1 MRFRFVVVLRALV
14 FGSLASGALLLTS
27 RANAPATAH
36 AQAPASTAPTLR
48 AAGADVVAAPAPAE
62 TFAATY
68 ERFAVAADHPAAS
81 AAGAEILAAGGNA
94 ADAAAATMLALGVA
108 SPASSGLGG
117 GGFLLYYRASDRS
130 FTFLDFR
137 EAAPAAATPEMFV
150 DRPAPMPGRANAA
163 SQVGGLASG
172 VPGEPAGIEAMVRR
186 FGSGLPLSRIVA
198 PAVRLAEEGVPV
210 SSGVARMSGAFG
222 DQMRRDR
229 TMRGWFEGE
238 GPLREGQ
245 ILRQPELARTLRELG
260 ARGAQAIYTGR
271 IAREIVRANRAAGG
285 IFTMDD
291 LASYRVIEREPLR
304 AERFGHLWVTAP
316 PPSAGGFTLL
326 QSLAVLE
333 ALPARWRPVTRGQAP
348 SADFLHAL
356 VESWKGP
363 YLDRERYFGDP
374 DHVRLPLDA
383 MLAPDRILA
392 RASAFHPGLANP
404 PEDYDFPLQAPANS
418 GPEENGTS
426 HLCVVD
432 AEGNVAAVT
441 TTVNLPFGARYSAAG
456 IVMNDEMDDFAREVG
471 VSNAFGLLG
480 GAPNLPGPGKRPIS
494 TMTPTIVL
502 DSEGRPVLA
511 VGAAGGSRIVTAT
524 QQVAM
529 NVLLFGMSGG
539 DAMAAPRVHHQARP
553 NVLRV
558 ETEAPLPEAVRA
570 GLVRRGHA
578 IEETDHLATAQVI
591 AIVRGEGGVRLQAAS
606 DPRKGGRP
614 AGI

>member
-1 MRFRFVVVLRALV
+1 MR
-14 FGSLASGALLLTS
+14 SGFFFLFALLVGS
-27 RANAPATAH
+27 VK
-36 AQAPASTAPTLR
+36 AQAPQAGATRAPTP
-48 AAGADVVAAPAPAE
+48 ADD
-62 TFAATY
+62 FAATY
-68 ERFAVAADHPAAS
+68 EHFAVAADHPAAS
-81 AAGAEILAAGGNA
+81 AAGAEILAEGGNA

-117 GGFLLYYRASDRS
+117 GGFLLYYRASDRT

-137 EAAPAAATPEMFV
+137 EAAPSAATPEMFV

-172 VPGEPAGIEAMVRR
+172 IPGEPAGIEAMVQR
-186 FGSGLPLSRIVA
+186 FGSGMPLARIAA
-198 PAVRLAEEGVPV
+198 PAIRLAEEGVPISAGV
-210 SSGVARMSGAFG
+210 SRMSAYFG
-222 DQMRRDR
+222 DQMRQDR
-229 TMRGWFEGE
+229 VMRAWFEGE

-245 ILRQPELARTLRELG
+245 LLRQPELARTLRELA
-260 ARGAQAIYTGR
+260 ARGARAIYTGR
-271 IAREIVRANRAAGG
+271 IAREMVRANRAAGG
-285 IFTMDD
+285 LFTMED
-291 LASYRVIEREPLR
+291 LAAYRVIEREPLR
-304 AERFGHLWVTAP
+304 AEHFGHTWVTAP

-333 ALPARWRPVTRGQAP
+333 SLPERWRPTERGGAP
-348 SADFLHAL
+348 SDAFLHAL
-356 VESWKGP
+356 AESWKGP

-374 DHVRLPLDA
+374 DHVRLPLPE
-383 MLAPDRILA
+383 MLAADRIVA
-392 RASAFHPGLANP
+392 RAAAFHPGLAQP
-404 PEDYDFPLQAPANS
+404 PTDYDFPLRAPANS
-418 GPEENGTS
+418 GPGEENGTS

-441 TTVNLPFGARYSAAG
+441 TTINLPFGARYTAAG

-471 VSNAFGLLG
+471 VQNAFGLLG

-502 DSEGRPVLA
+502 DAEARPVLA

-529 NVLLFGMSGG
+529 NVVLFGMSGR

-553 NVLRV
+553 NELRV
-558 ETEAPLPEAVRA
+558 ETEHPLSEAIGA
-570 GLVRRGHA
+570 GLVQRGHA
-578 IEETDHLATAQVI
+578 LDATDHLATAQAI
-591 AIVRGEGGVRLQAAS
+591 AIVHGPDGVRLEAAS

-614 AGI
+614 AGR

>member
-1 MRFRFVVVLRALV
+1 MR
-14 FGSLASGALLLTS
+14 SGFFFLFALLVGS
-27 RANAPATAH
+27 VK
-36 AQAPASTAPTLR
+36 AQAPQAGATRAPTP
-48 AAGADVVAAPAPAE
+48 ADD
-62 TFAATY
+62 FAATY
-68 ERFAVAADHPAAS
+68 EHFAVAADHPAAS
-81 AAGAEILAAGGNA
+81 AAGAEILAEGGNA

-117 GGFLLYYRASDRS
+117 GGFLLYYRASDRT

-137 EAAPAAATPEMFV
+137 EAAPSAATPEMFV
-150 DRPAPMPGRANAA
+150 DRPTPMPGRANAA

-172 VPGEPAGIEAMVRR
+172 IPGEPAGIEAMVQR
-186 FGSGLPLSRIVA
+186 FGSGMPLARIAA
-198 PAVRLAEEGVPV
+198 PAIRLAEEGVPISAGV
-210 SSGVARMSGAFG
+210 SRMSAYFG
-222 DQMRRDR
+222 DQMRQDR
-229 TMRGWFEGE
+229 VMRAWFEGE

-245 ILRQPELARTLRELG
+245 LLRQPELARTLRELA
-260 ARGAQAIYTGR
+260 ARGARAIYTGR
-271 IAREIVRANRAAGG
+271 IAREMVRANRAAGG
-285 IFTMDD
+285 LFTMED

-304 AERFGHLWVTAP
+304 AEHFGHTWITAP

-333 ALPARWRPVTRGQAP
+333 SLPERWRPAERGGAP
-348 SADFLHAL
+348 SDAFLHAL
-356 VESWKGP
+356 AESWKGP

-374 DHVRLPLDA
+374 DHVRLPLPE
-383 MLAPDRILA
+383 MLAADRIVA
-392 RASAFHPGLANP
+392 RAAAFHPGLAQP
-404 PEDYDFPLQAPANS
+404 PTDYDFPLRAPANS
-418 GPEENGTS
+418 GPGEENGTS

-441 TTVNLPFGARYSAAG
+441 TTINLPFGARYTAAG

-471 VSNAFGLLG
+471 VQNAFGLLG

-502 DSEGRPVLA
+502 DAEARPVLA

-529 NVLLFGMSGG
+529 NVVLFGMSGR

-553 NVLRV
+553 NELRV
-558 ETEAPLPEAVRA
+558 ETEHPLSEAIGA
-570 GLVRRGHA
+570 GLVQRGHA
-578 IEETDHLATAQVI
+578 LDATDHLATAQAI
-591 AIVRGEGGVRLQAAS
+591 AIVHGPGGVRLEAAS

-614 AGI
+614 AGR